1 MKGVDRCRLLEL
13 PRIEDVRGSLTF
25 VEEEHA
31 LFPIQRVYWIYDVP
45 GGQRRGGHGYREL
58 EEVIVALSGSFDV
71 VTDDGESVRRW
82 TLNRAYMGLYVP
94 NMLWRA
100 LENFSTNGVALVL
113 ASRPFAEIDY
123 IRDYDE
129 FRDLTRS

>member
-1 MKGVDRCRLLEL
+1 MSGVERCRLLEL

-31 LFPIQRVYWIYDVP
+31 LFPIKRVYWIYDVP

-71 VTDDGESVRRW
+71 VVDDGRTTERW
-82 TLNRAYMGLYVP
+82 TMNRAYNGLYVP
-94 NMLWRA
+94 NMLWRT
-100 LENFSTNGVALVL
+100 LENFSTNGVALVF
-113 ASRPFAEIDY
+113 ASRPYDEGDY
-123 IRDYDE
+123 IRDQDE
-129 FRDLTRS
+129 FRELAGA

>member
-1 MKGVDRCRLLEL
+1 MKGVRQCRLIEL
-13 PRIEDVRGSLTF
+13 PRVEDVRGSLSF

-31 LFPIQRVYWIYDVP
+31 SFPIQRVYWIYDVP

-71 VTDDGESVRRW
+71 VADDGESVRRW
-82 TLNRAYMGLYVP
+82 TLNRAYIGLYVP
-94 NMLWRA
+94 NMLWRT

-113 ASRPFAEIDY
+113 ASRAYAEADY
-123 IRDYDE
+123 IRNYEE

>member
-1 MKGVDRCRLLEL
+1 M
-13 PRIEDVRGSLTF
+13 RGSLTF
-25 VEEEHA
+25 VEQEHA

-71 VTDDGESVRRW
+71 VIDDGQATARW
-82 TLNRAYMGLYVP
+82 TLNRAYIGLYVP
-94 NMLWRA
+94 NMLWRT
-100 LENFSTNGVALVL
+100 LESFSTNGVALVL
-113 ASRPFAEIDY
+113 ASRPYDERDY

-129 FRDLTRS
+129 FRALSRS

>member
-1 MKGVDRCRLLEL
+1 VNGVGRCRLLEL
-13 PRIEDVRGSLTF
+13 PRIEDVRGSLSF

-45 GGQRRGGHGYREL
+45 GGQHRGGHGYREL

-71 VTDDGESVRRW
+71 VVDDGGEIARW
-82 TLNRAYMGLYVP
+82 TLNRAYIGLYVP
-94 NMLWRA
+94 NLLWRT

-113 ASRPFAEIDY
+113 ASRLYDQSDY
-123 IRDYDE
+123 IRDYEE
-129 FRDLTRS
+129 FRELAGS